1 MRLWKHWTRHTGALL
16 EEACDVLGAA
26 GLGIAE
32 VDMGSAVVWAGGPAG
47 ENRYQGVQLRVS
59 ENYQIVVMTELLLQA
74 PVSSPAEA
82 MQCLTH
88 HFASI
93 LALGQHHLRLT
104 RDDDSDVWILECYRE
119 CSGKTDLTS
128 HVLTVLQQVLVVT
141 LSEQE
146 LQTWREHLGTQR
158 ADREDPTSPPQRGPR
173 TEP

>member
-32 VDMGSAVVWAGGPAG
+32 VDMGSAVIWAGGPAG
-47 ENRYQGVQLRVS
+47 DNRYQGVQLRVS
-59 ENYQIVVMTELLLQA
+59 ENYQIVVMAELLLQA

-82 MQCLTH
+82 LQCLKDH
-88 HFASI
+88 CASV

-128 HVLTVLQQVLVVT
+128 HVLAVLQQTLVVR
-141 LSEQE
+141 LGKQE
-146 LQTWREHLGTQR
+146 LQAWRELAGKQD
-158 ADREDPTSPPQRGPR
+158 AEGKDSTSPPPHDPR
-173 TEP
+173 LEP